1 MRNSSLCATL
11 LLASTLG
18 FGQPQQTPANKWADG
33 NSTGIPVYPKAIASE
48 HTDDRGTVS
57 LVEGAQAHRLAANAY
72 ISADKPEKV
81 LQFYRERLKSYGQV
95 VECSGG
101 ENRTVDVELN
111 DAEFANP
118 APCRGSEFAANGTE
132 LKVIGSSEQRIVVVL
147 PHGNGSEIALV
158 SVRR

>member
-1 MRNSSLCATL
+1 MRNASICPSL
-11 LLASTLG
+11 LLAAICS
-18 FGQPQQTPANKWADG
+18 FGQPQDSARKFDSG
-33 NSTGIPVYPKAIASE
+33 NSTGLPVYPKAIASE

-57 LVEGAQAHRLAANAY
+57 LVDGAQAHRIAANAY

-101 ENRTVDVELN
+101 ENRTVDVLLN

-118 APCRGSEFAANGTE
+118 TPCHGSEFAANGTE
-132 LKVIGSSEQRIVVVL
+132 LKVIGNSEQRIVVVL
-147 PHGNGSEIALV
+147 PHENGSEIALV
-158 SVRR
+158 KVRR